1 MKLKADFVTNSSS
14 TSFIAWGIWWED
26 YQFKKENDK
35 ALVILN
41 NENNPDNPILTAEG
55 LEVYELGELICNGN
69 DLSNYHDYDGDCIQ
83 IGISPFQMKD
93 DETLTQ
99 LKERVVKQLK
109 EKGIIKT
116 TDDVKP
122 QTYCGY
128 NG

>member
-14 TSFIAWGIWWED
+14 TSFVAWGILKED
-26 YQFKKENDK
+26 YQFKKEYDK
-35 ALVILN
+35 ELVILH
-41 NENNPDNPILTAEG
+41 NEDNPENPALTTET
-55 LEVYELGELICNGN
+55 LEMYELGELVCKGN
-69 DLSNYHDYDGDCIQ
+69 DLINYHDYDGDCIQ

-93 DETLTQ
+93 DETVSQ

-109 EKGIIKT
+109 EKGIIIT
-116 TDDVKP
+116 IDEVTS